1 MEKVFFSYTHV
12 NLLRILIFCCFC
24 CYYFFA
30 LLIFE
35 LYLYKPQATSQ
46 YMHIQNIASFFP
58 FIYFYLFVY
67 SFAFFIMLNTVDFF
81 PSRLP
86 SLICKQRKKVAQV
99 KVMYSY
105 VGSTNVHITH
115 QNRPPSKMPTFFFA
129 VVIKDRLNIN
139 FNIWKTFFQCKF
151 KVFYHLISIRTLNQ
165 IKSFKTKTNQNP
177 TE

>member
-1 MEKVFFSYTHV
+1 MSASRQNGESFFFIHTCKFTQNLDFLLFLLLLFFCAAHFRVVFV
-12 NLLRILIFCCFC
+12 
-24 CYYFFA
+24 
-30 LLIFE
+30 
-35 LYLYKPQATSQ
+35 QATSQ

-139 FNIWKTFFQCKF
+139 FNI
-151 KVFYHLISIRTLNQ
+151 
-165 IKSFKTKTNQNP
+165 
-177 TE
+177 